1 MFVSFV
7 ANLFHE
13 FVGDLGSL
21 VWPGGMRGA
30 ITIKATCDLFSTAGS
45 GGEGERASGQRR

>member
-30 ITIKATCDLFSTAGS
+30 ITISCWLFHSLEEVVVS
-45 GGEGERASGQRR
+45 VEE

>member
-30 ITIKATCDLFSTAGS
+30 ITIIFVIDLGRIF
-45 GGEGERASGQRR
+45 E

>member
-30 ITIKATCDLFSTAGS
+30 ITIKYKNVSKPSLKSMILI
-45 GGEGERASGQRR
+45 